1 MPPYSFDAAP
11 NGQKQKQRH
20 QKDTDDIFRRP
31 DGNARRPSETDSV
44 SVLFFQ
50 PLFKPHAG
58 GVIKR
63 FG

>member
-1 MPPYSFDAAP
+1 MPLKTGKNKSS
-11 NGQKQKQRH
+11 GIR
-20 QKDTDDIFRRP
+20 KDTDDIFRRP

-58 GVIKR
+58 GMIKR